1 MAADL
6 RTRVWNALCR
16 LGGADQGSSVF
27 SDDDAAPALWV
38 DGVQIAHFREADV
51 VEVRL
56 TKAGIRADRAR
67 LGADSRVTLRKNPSD
82 WLQVRFARP
91 ADIAFVSELVS
102 ASIAAHAPNG
112 RASRPPPSGT
122 DLARRKRFH

>member
-6 RTRVWNALCR
+6 RTRLWRTLSR
-16 LGGADQGSSVF
+16 LDDADVGSSVF

-38 DGVQIAHFREADV
+38 DGVQIAHFRAADV

-67 LGADSRVTLRKNPSD
+67 LAADPRVELRKNPSD
-82 WLQVRFARP
+82 WLRVRFAQP
-91 ADIAFVSELVS
+91 ADIAFVRELVS
-102 ASIAAHAPNG
+102 AAIEAHAPTG
-112 RASRPPPSGT
+112 RAARPPPSGAE
-122 DLARRKRFH
+122 LARRKRFH